1 MRPAVSRSLL
11 LLFVLSVTAAAPA
24 QNPATRPPAS
34 TRTASNPAVTTPKQH
49 FGFDIG
55 DDYQLATY
63 DQFVSYWQKLDKES
77 DRMKVVEIGKTAEGR
92 PQLMA
97 IITSPENFRKLDR
110 YKEIS
115 RRLAMVD
122 GLDDEQ
128 ARALAREGKAVVWFD
143 GGLHATEV
151 LGAHQLIETVY
162 QLVSRNDP
170 ETLRFLNDLII
181 LAVHANPDGMQLV
194 SSWYM
199 RRQDPSRRSLQ
210 GLPVLYEKYAGH
222 DNNRDFYMSNL
233 PESINM
239 NKVLYSEWFPQI
251 VYNHHQSGP
260 AGAVMFGPPFRDPFN
275 FNFDPMV
282 PIGIDIVG
290 AAMVDRMAVEGKPGY
305 TSRRGST
312 YSTWWNGGLRTTP
325 YFHNMIGLLTET
337 IGSPTPMSI
346 PFVPA
351 KLLPDSNLYFPIEP
365 QQTWHFRQ
373 SIDYSVT
380 ANYAV
385 FDVASRNKDH
395 LLYDIYRMGKNS
407 IERGTRDTW
416 TTTPRRIA
424 AAQAAL
430 AARGG
435 RGGRGGTA
443 DATPASDEAPASGGG
458 AGGGRGA
465 TVEEFKTLLRDPA
478 MRDPRG
484 FILPSDQ
491 SDFPTAT
498 KFVNALILNGIIVHR
513 ASSAFTVAGKA
524 YPAGSY
530 VIKTA
535 QPFRPHVLDMFE
547 PQDHPDDI
555 PYPGGPPTRP
565 YDNAGWTLAYQ
576 MGVKFDRVLDAL
588 DGPFEKISGLQQP
601 PAGRVTQTSA
611 DPVVLD
617 HASNNVVIAVNR
629 LLAAGRDVRWLSTG
643 QFYVIGA
650 SSAELAKLASELGV
664 SFTTAAPGTAVGGA
678 TKLRRPR
685 IALADQYGGS
695 MPSGWTRFVLEQFEF
710 PFEVV
715 YPKSFEA
722 GNLSSRFDVIVFP
735 SGVGPAPAGGGRG
748 GRGGG
753 GAGGGRGGAADE
765 TDVPEQYRAMLGS
778 YNAAQVMPALK
789 SFVDEGGIVVGVG
802 RSTMNLAEL
811 FGLPVA
817 NHLVE
822 RAPDGTLR
830 TVPVEK
836 YYVPGSVLRVA
847 VDNTVAVAHGF
858 EKHVDVFFDNSPV
871 FRLAPDAA
879 LKGVRPIAWFD
890 TSQPL
895 RSGWAFGQGY
905 LEGGVEAIEA
915 AVGNGKLFLFAPEI
929 TFRGQ
934 PHGTFKFL
942 FNSILLSSSRPA
954 NPQISLMR

>member
-1 MRPAVSRSLL
+1 MRPAVSRPLL
-11 LLFVLSVTAAAPA
+11 LLLSLVVVSSAAAQPRA
-24 QNPATRPPAS
+24 AAL
-34 TRTASNPAVTTPKQH
+34 TTPKQY
-49 FGFDIG
+49 FGFNIG

-110 YKEIS
+110 YREIS
-115 RRLAMVD
+115 RRLATVD
-122 GLDDEQ
+122 GINDDQ
-128 ARALAREGKAVVWFD
+128 ARALAKEGKAVVWFD

-170 ETLRFLNDLII
+170 ETLRFLDDLII

-199 RRQDPSRRSLQ
+199 RRQDPARRSTE

-239 NKVLYSEWFPQI
+239 NKVLYTEWFPQI
-251 VYNHHQSGP
+251 VYNHHQTGP

-275 FNFDPMV
+275 YNFDPMV
-282 PIGIDIVG
+282 PIGIDVVG
-290 AAMVDRMAVEGKPGY
+290 SAMVDRMAVEGKPGY
-305 TSRRGST
+305 TSRKGST

-337 IGSPTPMSI
+337 IGNPTPGSV
-346 PFVPA
+346 PFVTS
-351 KLLPDSNLYFPIEP
+351 KVLPDSSLYFPIEP

-373 SIDYSVT
+373 SIEYSVT

-395 LLYDIYRMGKNS
+395 FLYNIYQMGKNS
-407 IERGTRDTW
+407 IERGSRDTW
-416 TTTPRRIA
+416 TTTPRRVIA
-424 AAQAAL
+424 AQTAL
-430 AARGG
+430 AGRGERGG
-435 RGGRGGTA
+435 RGGGAGDTS
-443 DATPASDEAPASGGG
+443 PAPDEPPS
-458 AGGGRGA
+458 GGGRGA
-465 TVEEFKTLLRDPA
+465 TVEEFRTLLRDPGT
-478 MRDPRG
+478 RDPRG

-491 SDFPTAT
+491 PDFATAT
-498 KFVNALILNGIIVHR
+498 KFVNALIRNGITVQR
-513 ASSAFTVAGKA
+513 ATAAFSVAGKS
-524 YPAGSY
+524 YPAGTY
-530 VIKTA
+530 VVKTA

-576 MGVKFDRVLDAL
+576 MGVRFERVLDGF
-588 DGPFEKISGLQQP
+588 DGPFERLNGLQSP
-601 PAGRVTQTSA
+601 AAGRVTQTSP
-611 DPVVLD
+611 DPVVFD
-617 HASNNVVIAVNR
+617 HASNNAFIAVNR
-629 LLAAGRDVRWLSTG
+629 LLAAGRDVRWLGGEG
-643 QFYVIGA
+643 QFYVVGA
-650 SSAELAKLASELGV
+650 TAAELAKLASDLGV
-664 SFTTAAPGTAVGGA
+664 SFATAAPGTAVGNA
-678 TKLRRPR
+678 IKLRRPR

-695 MPSGWTRFVLEQFEF
+695 MPSGWTRYVLEQFEF

-715 YPKSFEA
+715 YPKSLEA
-722 GNLSSRFDVIVFP
+722 GNLASRFDVIVFP
-735 SGVGPAPAGGGRG
+735 SGVGPAPATAGRGRG
-748 GRGGG
+748 GAPGGG
-753 GAGGGRGGAADE
+753 GGGRGGAGAAESDI
-765 TDVPEQYRAMLGS
+765 PEQYRPMLGS
-778 YNAAQVMPALK
+778 YSGPQITPALK
-789 SFVDEGGIVVGVG
+789 AFVEAGGAIVAVG
-802 RSTMNLAEL
+802 RSTTNLAQL
-811 FGLPVA
+811 FGLPIS

-822 RAPDGTLR
+822 RSTDGTSR
-830 TVPVEK
+830 AVPVEK
-836 YYVPGSVLRVA
+836 YFVPGSVLRVA
-847 VDNTVAVAHGF
+847 VDNTALVAHGF
-858 EKHVDVFFDNSPV
+858 DKYVDVFFDNSPV
-871 FRLAPDAA
+871 FTLAPDAA

-890 TSQPL
+890 TAQPL
-895 RSGWAFGQGY
+895 RSGWAYGQSY
-905 LEGGVEAIEA
+905 LEGGVEAVEA
-915 AVGNGKLFLFAPEI
+915 TVGKGKLFLFAPEI

-942 FNSILLSSSRPA
+942 FNSILLGSARP
-954 NPQISLMR
+954 

>member
-1 MRPAVSRSLL
+1 MRPAGSRSVLPFLL
-11 LLFVLSVTAAAPA
+11 VLMSATSSAVAQPAPSRRSGTAAGAA
-24 QNPATRPPAS
+24 I
-34 TRTASNPAVTTPKQH
+34 TTPKQH
-49 FGFDIG
+49 FGFNIG
-55 DDYQLATY
+55 DDYQLANY
-63 DQFVSYWQKLDKES
+63 DQFVSYWQTLDRES

-115 RRLAMVD
+115 RRLATVD
-122 GLDDEQ
+122 GIDDEQ
-128 ARALAREGKAVVWFD
+128 ARALAKEGKAVVWFD

-162 QLVSRNDP
+162 RLVSRNDP
-170 ETLRFLNDLII
+170 ETLRFMNDLII

-194 SSWYM
+194 SNWYM
-199 RRQDPSRRSLQ
+199 RRQDPTRRSTEA
-210 GLPVLYEKYAGH
+210 LPVLYEKYAGH

-239 NKVLYSEWFPQI
+239 NQVLFSEWFPQI

-275 FNFDPMV
+275 FTFDPLV

-290 AAMVDRMAVEGKPGY
+290 SAMVDRMTVEGKPGY
-305 TSRRGST
+305 TSRKGST

-337 IGSPTPMSI
+337 IGNPTPVSV
-346 PFVPA
+346 PFVTS
-351 KLLPDSNLYFPIEP
+351 KVLPDSSLYFPIEP
-365 QQTWHFRQ
+365 QPTWRFRQ

-395 LLYDIYRMGKNS
+395 FLFNIYRMGRNS
-407 IERGTRDTW
+407 IERGNHDSW
-416 TTTPRRIA
+416 TTTPRRVIA
-424 AAQAAL
+424 AQSAL
-430 AARGG
+430 GAARAG
-435 RGGRGGTA
+435 RGGRGGGAGEGPA
-443 DATPASDEAPASGGG
+443 DEPASA
-458 AGGGRGA
+458 AGGGRNGTA
-465 TVEEFKTLLRDPA
+465 EEFRTLLRDPA

-484 FILPSDQ
+484 FILPADQ
-491 SDFPTAT
+491 ADFATAV
-498 KFVNALILNGIIVHR
+498 KFVNALIRNGITVHR
-513 ASSAFTVAGKA
+513 ATSGFTVAGKS
-524 YPAGSY
+524 YPAGSFI
-530 VIKTA
+530 VKAA

-576 MGVKFDRVLDAL
+576 MGVKFDRVLDGF
-588 DGPFEKISGLQQP
+588 DGPFEKVSGLQQAP
-601 PAGRVTQTSA
+601 PGRVPETA
-611 DPVVLD
+611 GAVVMS
-617 HASNNVVIAVNR
+617 HVANNAFIAVNR
-629 LLAAGRDVRWLSTG
+629 LLASGREVQWLQSGDGAFQVTG
-643 QFYVIGA
+643 A
-650 SSAELAKLASELGV
+650 PAEELRRLASQLGV
-664 SFTTAAPGTAVGGA
+664 SFTPAAPAAAAAPVT
-678 TKLRRPR
+678 LRKPR

-695 MPSGWTRFVLEQFEF
+695 MPSGWTRYVLEQFEF

-715 YPKSFEA
+715 FPKSLEGGDLA
-722 GNLSSRFDVIVFP
+722 SRFDVIIFP
-735 SGVGPAPAGGGRG
+735 SGVGPAPARAARRGRAGSDAGRG
-748 GRGGG
+748 GV
-753 GAGGGRGGAADE
+753 GRGGDI
-765 TDVPEQYRAMLGS
+765 DSDIPEQYRPMLGG
-778 YNAAQVMPALK
+778 YNEAPIMPALK
-789 SFVDEGGIVVGVG
+789 AFVEGGGVVVGVG
-802 RSTMNLAEL
+802 GSAGNLAEL
-811 FGLPVA
+811 FDLPVT

-822 RAPDGTLR
+822 RSADGTQRPL
-830 TVPVEK
+830 PVEK

-847 VDNTVAVAHGF
+847 IDNTAPIAQGF
-858 EKHVDVFFDNSPV
+858 GTHADVFFDNSPV
-871 FRLAPDAA
+871 FSLAPDAV

-890 TSQPL
+890 TPQPL

-915 AVGNGKLFLFAPEI
+915 SVGNGKVFLFAPEI

-942 FNSILLSSSRPA
+942 FNAILLASARP
-954 NPQISLMR
+954 